1 MAETKFLVITI
12 MCYSVVTVVVL
23 TVCCCAFWRYKKN
36 TNRPNKSRKS
46 RFSGPRIKRPTQT
59 PQEMG
64 AGPITTATAGA
75 NLQHSVREAS
85 EPPYQPPG
93 LGMGYCTSTPYM
105 GSSYNR
111 GDFPPGNYVPA
122 NPQAGSFLPGNYPP
136 GGVYGMPMPPN
147 FQVPLTMAGGLPPS
161 LSRRQSIGSDNGGS
175 DTYRDTSQY
184 TGDEFSDVLSS
195 RGDAVDREE
204 VICEKL

>member
-12 MCYSVVTVVVL
+12 LCYSAVTIVVL

-36 TNRPNKSRKS
+36 TNRPNKKGKS
-46 RFSGPRIKRPTQT
+46 RFSGRRFKRPNQT
-59 PQEMG
+59 PHTTG
-64 AGPITTATAGA
+64 AGLIHTAAA

-85 EPPYQPPG
+85 ETPYQPPVQDI
-93 LGMGYCTSTPYM
+93 GYCSNTSYM
-105 GSSYNR
+105 GSNFNR
-111 GDFPPGNYVPA
+111 GDFPPGTCVPA
-122 NPQAGSFLPGNYPP
+122 NPQAGSYLPGNYPP
-136 GGVYGMPMPPN
+136 GRVYGMAMPPN
-147 FQVPLTMAGGLPPS
+147 FQVPLAITGGLPPS
-161 LSRRQSIGSDNGGS
+161 LSRQQSDGSDNGGS

-195 RGDAVDREE
+195 RGDAADREE